1 MRTDLNDITAEGL
14 MVNMAYTCAFA
25 SERMILEVER
35 ILKCRGAG
43 LKHEKKQAFTRL
55 AETLRAAKRYYDF
68 IFDEDLIK
76 AVKGSGEVTDYDRA
90 HADGNEIARL
100 LLLYSD
106 RCGYNQANYEELFRV
121 LRNMPDG
128 LGLITEEVLK
138 NFYMKK

>member
-1 MRTDLNDITAEGL
+1 MRTDLNNMTAEDL

-35 ILKCRGAG
+35 ILKGRGEG

-76 AVKGSGEVTDYDRA
+76 AVEGSGEVTDYDRA
-90 HADGNEIARL
+90 HEDANEIARL

-106 RCGYNQANYEELFRV
+106 RCGYNQKNYEELFRV

>member
-1 MRTDLNDITAEGL
+1 MTPKEFTVEGL

-35 ILKCRGAG
+35 ILKGRGEG

-68 IFDEDLIK
+68 IFDADLIK
-76 AVKGSGEVTDYDRA
+76 AVESSGEVTDYDRA
-90 HADGNEIARL
+90 HEDAKEIARL
-100 LLLYSD
+100 LLLYAD

-128 LGLITEEVLK
+128 LGLITEDVLK

>member
-35 ILKCRGAG
+35 ILKGRGEG

-68 IFDEDLIK
+68 IFDDDLIK
-76 AVKGSGEVTDYDRA
+76 AVEGSGEVTDYDRA

-121 LRNMPDG
+121 LRGMEGG